1 MSLVDS
7 QGKASRYNEQR
18 KTASATAEAIVEA
31 SKIVQETA
39 TLRYEPE
46 RPTVQQL
53 EQREEEQVAQVQA
66 TASGDSTP
74 TDVDRLSGEG
84 QNLAEAANVTSS
96 VPNLEGPVV
105 ATGLAEKASVAESE
119 DVFHA
124 STSLRATGGKSSLRT
139 SQAQE
144 DMATTISKDMSKD
157 TPKKI
162 KVTKGLRKMKVHE
175 LKSMLS
181 QHGLETSGR
190 KSELLDR
197 LDAFLK

>member
-7 QGKASRYNEQR
+7 QGKASRYKEQR
-18 KTASATAEAIVEA
+18 KTASATVEAIVEA

-39 TLRYEPE
+39 TLQHEPE
-46 RPTVQQL
+46 RPTVHQL

-96 VPNLEGPVV
+96 VPSLEAPVV

-119 DVFHA
+119 DA
-124 STSLRATGGKSSLRT
+124 SLRATGGKSSLRT

-157 TPKKI
+157 TPKKM